1 MLFNTL
7 FVKESVKND
16 FINQKRGIY
25 MNGERKILFKEN
37 VVSKSFIPFSI
48 FCKRKC
54 TYCEL

>member
-25 MNGERKILFKEN
+25 MNGERKRLFRDRECCFKE
-37 VVSKSFIPFSI
+37 FHTF
-48 FCKRKC
+48 
-54 TYCEL
+54 